1 MPHRFRFVV
10 AGTLIA
16 LLSAGIGYAV
26 SAGVPV
32 TLRPAGTTRYAFM
45 TSDAL
50 RFSQTPHTWEPT
62 LLSTSVTIPSGKTAD
77 VAVLFCSFNDPNGQ
91 YIYVRAK
98 IGGAL
103 LEPDIAG
110 EGVALRLGGEP
121 QTNCVNFYK
130 PNVAAGTKTIRVEW
144 LAQNAEAYLRGRSMQ
159 VTLNI
164 H

>member
-1 MPHRFRFVV
+1 MSHRFRFVV

-45 TSDAL
+45 TLDTVRGINST
-50 RFSQTPHTWEPT
+50 FTWEPT
-62 LLSTSVTIPSGKTAD
+62 LLSTSVTIPSGKQAD
-77 VAVLFCSFNDPNGQ
+77 VAVLFCSLNDPNGLG
-91 YIYVRAK
+91 IYVRAK

-103 LEPDIAG
+103 LEPEIGG
-110 EGVALRLGGEP
+110 EGMPLNVAGP
-121 QTNCVNFYK
+121 YQTNCVNFLK
-130 PNVAAGTKTIRVEW
+130 TNVSAGTKTVRVEW
-144 LAQNAEAYLRGRSMQ
+144 FAQHAEAYLWGRSMQ